1 VRPEKLVMSAFG
13 PYAGRTELDMDLLG
27 TSGLYLITGDTGA
40 GKTTIFDAIT
50 FALYGTASGEVR
62 GSDMLRSLYADPKT
76 PTYVEMV
83 FSYGGRRYRIRRN
96 PEYERPKERGDG
108 TTVQGADAELDFYD
122 ENGEVS
128 RTVSGLRQVNSA
140 VVKIMGID
148 RQQFV
153 RIAMIAQGDFQK
165 ILTAGTKERSEIFSR
180 LFGTQ
185 FYRNVQARIRKDFL
199 ELSAKREQ
207 AAQRALERASA
218 VRCEEETPE
227 KDQFENNTD
236 AALSN
241 RSSGA
246 DESGE
251 TALADSA
258 SVGEKLKAL
267 LDAGLPT
274 VRDAIP
280 IITAII
286 EQGAQR
292 EKKLTEQIYGLDKE
306 LTVINQRIG
315 TAREQK
321 KAQDALSET
330 LSKMEG
336 AKRAEK
342 EADAALKSAK
352 ADLPKAEQA
361 TSAIAGLTQQ
371 LPQYAALEESV
382 KKMQDLAAHLKE
394 EKSTLEAKRSL
405 GAQQQKALEKLRAQ
419 REQLKGAGERMEQAK
434 AAAERTDVR
443 LKETF
448 VYRDEYAAML
458 KESLQY
464 ERQKKKFEK
473 ESVRARQAA
482 DTYMSARTRVLAIQA
497 GILAKDLKEGEP
509 CPVCGSVHHPAPCA
523 VSSQDLQAVND
534 LDALEKAAKKAQ
546 QDQQSAAE
554 AAQKTNGSLQ
564 STQKALAVRK
574 EQLGIPEG
582 LQTEAALEEYVQQ
595 CTAQK
600 EAAEKALQAASKTAE
615 YAANL
620 EEKMPS
626 YEQQAKECADQISS
640 LEKICSADEARLGEM
655 NKSVREMRARLP
667 YPSREEINKEIG
679 QQEIIRKTVQERAE
693 RAQNC
698 WQSAREALSH
708 LEAAAAALQRQLEGQ
723 EKMDL
728 AAETARGQ
736 EKSAQR
742 RDLSAKRDAQH
753 AENAANA
760 DALSDV
766 QEVAEKIDQY
776 DAQYG
781 WMSALSN
788 SVNAAVG
795 SVSNRVTLETYVQMR
810 YLDRILDRA
819 NVRLME
825 MSQGQYELQRAQ
837 SADRQSLSGLD
848 LDVLDH
854 YNGTVRSVRTLSGGE
869 SFEASLSLALGL
881 SDEIQES
888 SGGIR
893 LDTMFVDE
901 GFGSLDEDALQ
912 QAVRTLTGLTE
923 GGRLI
928 GIISHVEELERE
940 IDRQIVVRKKP
951 NSSEGS
957 SARIVV

>member
-165 ILTAGTKERSEIFSR
+165 LLTAGTKERSEIFSR

-207 AAQRALERASA
+207 AAQRALERAGA
-218 VRCEEETPE
+218 VHCSEESP
-227 KDQFENNTD
+227 
-236 AALSN
+236 
-241 RSSGA
+241 
-246 DESGE
+246 
-251 TALADSA
+251 
-258 SVGEKLKAL
+258 LKARLQVL

-274 VRDAIP
+274 VRDAVP
-280 IITAII
+280 LITAII
-286 EQGAQR
+286 EQGGQR
-292 EKKLTEQIYGLDKE
+292 EKELTEQISELDRE

-321 KAQDALSET
+321 KAQDARAET

-336 AKRAEK
+336 AKRAER

-361 TSAIAGLTQQ
+361 TSVIAGLTQQ
-371 LPQYAALEESV
+371 LPQYAVLEESV
-382 KKMQDLAAHLKE
+382 KKMQDMAAHLKE

-405 GAQQQKALEKLRAQ
+405 GAKQQEALEKLRAQ

-434 AAAERTDVR
+434 AAAERTDAR
-443 LKETF
+443 LKEIF
-448 VYRDEYAAML
+448 VYRDEYASML

-464 ERQKKKFEK
+464 ERQKKEFER

-482 DTYMSARTRVLAIQA
+482 DTYMAARTRVLAIQA

-546 QDQQSAAE
+546 LDQQSAAE

-564 STQKALAVRK
+564 SAQKALAVRR
-574 EQLGIPEG
+574 EQLGIPDG
-582 LQTEAALEEYVQQ
+582 LQTETALEEYVQQ

-600 EAAEKALQAASKTAE
+600 EAAEKALQAASKAAE
-615 YAANL
+615 YAAKL

-640 LEKICSADEARLGEM
+640 LEKICSADEARLGEID
-655 NKSVREMRARLP
+655 KSVRDARARLP
-667 YPSREEINKEIG
+667 YPSREEIDQEIG
-679 QQEIIRKTVQERAE
+679 KQETIRKTVQERAE

-736 EKSAQR
+736 EMSAQR
-742 RDLSAKRDAQH
+742 KVLSAKRDAQH
-753 AENAANA
+753 AENSTNA

-766 QEVAEKIDQY
+766 QEAAEKIDQY
-776 DAQYG
+776 EAQYG

-928 GIISHVEELERE
+928 GIISHVEELGRE